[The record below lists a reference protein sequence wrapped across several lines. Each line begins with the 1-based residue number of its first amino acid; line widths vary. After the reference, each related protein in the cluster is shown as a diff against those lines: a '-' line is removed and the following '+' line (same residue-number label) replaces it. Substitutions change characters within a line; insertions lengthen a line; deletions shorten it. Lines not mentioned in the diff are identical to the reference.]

1 MARSRDASPRD
12 LILGAA
18 GEDEFPFEGG
28 ARAPEGARPSR
39 RGEGTAVADLFPGER
54 VVAAN
59 IRLGESLRHRA
70 RMLALQRGITAREVY
85 ALAIKRYVNEEL
97 GGDR

>member
-39 RGEGTAVADLFPGER
+39 
-54 VVAAN
+54 
-59 IRLGESLRHRA
+59 
-70 RMLALQRGITAREVY
+70 
-85 ALAIKRYVNEEL
+85 
-97 GGDR
+97 